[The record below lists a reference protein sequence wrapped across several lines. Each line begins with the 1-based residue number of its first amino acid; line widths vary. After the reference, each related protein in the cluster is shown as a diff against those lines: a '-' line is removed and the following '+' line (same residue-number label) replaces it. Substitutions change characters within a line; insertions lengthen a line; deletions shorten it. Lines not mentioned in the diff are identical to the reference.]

1 MSDSLGFCKYGIIS
15 KEIYKLLANELLG
28 EEQYNKIFT
37 RYEDMK
43 SNFFNYPKYYV
54 KGDRKEWKF
63 SEGLTPF
70 QPAGYDSYYTDTTAV
85 PIPIT
90 HPDFIDLTVREK
102 KRGAIGLD
110 FPTWFHVNEY
120 NPFIMIIS
128 QDPLR
133 DAYWYGDREGT
144 CEDFI
149 CSDAIVSSPFGLQD
163 SNHREKGNGG
173 KRIWLLVQS
182 LIKRGYNVY
191 LTDCRKYFVYDH
203 KESDQY
209 TTPEKKKIYR
219 DILKKEI
226 EIVKPKLIVT
236 LGYSATNYCKM
247 LLGKDE
253 RLSGFLPHLSG
264 AANGAIKLFFKEYLD
279 IVPHNIEDQVE
290 LYAKYIEKLIS
301 EKYNSN
307 E

>member
-1 MSDSLGFCKYGIIS
+1 MSESLGFCKFGTIS
-15 KEIYKLLANELLG
+15 KEIYNLLASKLLG
-28 EEQYNKIFT
+28 KEQYDKIFT

-43 SNFFNYPKYYV
+43 ANFFNYPKYYV
-54 KGDRKEWKF
+54 KGNRSEWIF

-70 QPAGYDSYYTDTTAV
+70 QPNGYDSYYTDTTAV

-90 HPDFIDLTVREK
+90 HPDFIDLTVRKE

-110 FPTWFHVNEY
+110 FPIWFQVNED
-120 NPFIMIIS
+120 NPFIMIVA

-133 DAYWYGDREGT
+133 NAYWYGDRNGE

-149 CSDAIVSSPFGLQD
+149 CNDAIVSSPFGLQD

-203 KESDQY
+203 KESDKY
-209 TTPEKKKIYR
+209 TTSEKNEIYK
-219 DILKKEI
+219 DILNKEI
-226 EIVKPKLIVT
+226 EIIKPKLIVT
-236 LGYSATNYCKM
+236 LGHSAAIYCKM

-253 RLSGFLPHLSG
+253 RQSGYLPHLSG
-264 AANGAIKLFFKEYLD
+264 AANGAINNFFKYKLNK
-279 IVPHNIEDQVE
+279 VPQNIEEQVDLYVNFIDQMIQKNT
-290 LYAKYIEKLIS
+290 L
-301 EKYNSN
+301 N